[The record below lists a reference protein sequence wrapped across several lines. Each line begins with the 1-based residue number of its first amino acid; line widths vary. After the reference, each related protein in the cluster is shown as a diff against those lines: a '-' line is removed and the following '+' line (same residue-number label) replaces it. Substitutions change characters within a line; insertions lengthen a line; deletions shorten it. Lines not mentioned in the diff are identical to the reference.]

1 MDPNRTVNLS
11 IQVLPLTDD
20 AFPIVDEAIAVIE
33 QSGLR
38 YEVGPMETTIEGP
51 LDALMEVA
59 KQAHLAC
66 MQAGA
71 QQVVTVIKIADARGG
86 TTIDEKVGKYREDPS

>member
-86 TTIDEKVGKYREDPS
+86 TTIDEKVGKYREGQS